1 MEPEAAPVED
11 EAQVDAPQ
19 ESPPQQNPK
28 DNQDDTEPMEQGQS
42 AAVIQEESEAEPQ
55 VIFYWIWFIL
65 FLSICKKLGLYRFKL
80 SFFFSYL
87 KNNHDCV
94 F

>member
-11 EAQVDAPQ
+11 QAQVEVPQ

-28 DNQDDTEPMEQGQS
+28 DNQDDAVPMEQGQS

-55 VIFYWIWFIL
+55 VIFHFICFLL
-65 FLSICKKLGLYRFKL
+65 F
-80 SFFFSYL
+80 
-87 KNNHDCV
+87 
-94 F
+94 